1 MKFFKKFLPQE
12 KKRNRGFSLVEALI
26 AIFIIAFCILAIWRI
41 YVFFVKTS
49 LSNAKFFQGAFL
61 ADEGVEAV
69 KFMRD
74 GGWSSNIAPLTLETP
89 YSLIFDGTKWEATPA
104 ISYIDGVFD
113 RRAIFSA
120 VYRDAD
126 GNIADSGAL
135 DEGTRKVKIIV
146 SWSKD
151 SSTTTREIT
160 TYVSNLFK
168 N

>member
-1 MKFFKKFLPQE
+1 M
-12 KKRNRGFSLVEALI
+12 RNLQKDTKITRRKNKGFSLVEALI
-26 AIFIIAFCILAIWRI
+26 AIFIIVFCILAIWRV
-41 YVFFVKTS
+41 YVFFIKTS
-49 LSNAKFFQGAFL
+49 LSNSKFFQGTFL

-74 GGWSSNIAPLTLETP
+74 SGWSSNIASLTPETP
-89 YSLIFDGTKWEATPA
+89 YSLVFDGVKWEATST

-113 RRAIFSA
+113 RRAIFSE
-120 VYRDAD
+120 VYRDTD
-126 GNIADSGAL
+126 GDIADSGTL
-135 DEGTRKVKIIV
+135 DQGTRKVQITV

-151 SSTTTREIT
+151 SSTSTREIT